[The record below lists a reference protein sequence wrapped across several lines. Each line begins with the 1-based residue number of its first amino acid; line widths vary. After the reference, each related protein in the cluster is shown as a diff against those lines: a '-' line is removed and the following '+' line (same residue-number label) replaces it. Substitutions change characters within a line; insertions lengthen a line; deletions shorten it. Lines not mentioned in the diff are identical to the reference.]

1 MSSDNV
7 PQCNSEL
14 HMAEPSPTD
23 LIALLARYAAD
34 GLLEAPQV
42 LAAIGTLAG
51 ESEETGGVGVGA
63 AALLEDLSRQ
73 SEADAPAIDALI
85 GHVKQMRLDAARR
98 FHRQRK
104 QGQVDPVEFEK
115 LLGDLPLGAPLAW
128 SQKIPSIK
136 VLELATSL
144 ARDRWFISTRHDEAP
159 ALSAELQQQYEQAAD
174 AACAVLGGAG
184 GHYRLLRE
192 LIDEVRRRLGGELF
206 FSDDE
211 SLATKALKEQL
222 SQIESEAAA
231 FASAESSEGKGSD
244 GDTLQSLS
252 EQYHATSSHAERR
265 QILDRVCTWP
275 TAESAEVILHLV
287 GTESWARERAELI
300 LISRFGGPPVAGWT
314 GWENALQRAARRSQ
328 QELHELLCEEPAELL
343 LIWASRQSEID
354 PDVVAGL
361 ERYCATHVTRVD
373 AETFASRWTDVLTAA
388 EFNALVGVDFQVVE
402 TVVETPIVEAVETV
416 KPPTSRTAKPVKR
429 AIPQTAPV
437 VTPAPPPSPPTPT
450 IWQEHIQPFLT
461 ENWYMVA
468 GVVMVVAGASL
479 ISVYF
484 WDTQPVVKFTLM
496 PALLAAF
503 TFAVAMTGTWIERQ
517 DLKFRGTA
525 AVLRGAAIAL
535 LPINFMV
542 VSLLADDE
550 GVESKTVYVA
560 AMGLIYLLL
569 FGWGLRS
576 WCRAVHEPL
585 GIPLGGSLLAINSLV
600 MIGPLSEML
609 SEMLSQRNWAGL
621 PVLIA
626 SGFYA
631 GFALVAW
638 VVVRFAGRMLTPEL
652 AAEKRVPW
660 FVGGTLLVA
669 YLQVFGWVHFQ
680 LEALPHVSTY
690 ALLVIVVGWLVLF
703 AERRSIELEDRGER
717 LGGESFLG
725 YALILLGVMMG
736 SFNEHVR
743 IAAFAVAGAAWLY
756 QAVRRND
763 ELQHWIGLTLL
774 ALSGAS
780 VAMLTNFP
788 RDPWLPAVGL
798 VLALVMGGLNWLG
811 RHWEKPHLS
820 RAAIGMQPA
829 LALLTAVVAML
840 TQWHFRSTPLFTAGY
855 LLAVVVIFA
864 WRAWRDD
871 ELRWVHSAMAVVGLS
886 LPYLGCVDMPDSE
899 LSVVDLRGNTMVFG
913 LAVTSFV
920 WLGLIW
926 MTKSKLLLRARS
938 TVLMVYGSIA
948 VAAMVLRVLFE
959 GVPSTALDPWHQAMD
974 YSGPLLMAALLTV
987 TTYYTRSLLPAAMA
1001 TVIAVILF
1009 PELRARFHEA
1019 FETIGWGTG
1028 LGSSCSA
1035 LGLVLSCFALKK
1047 ANWLKQLDEGDLFLG
1062 RTPFPIRRFDHTLFT
1077 WPLAASAL
1085 FLIVRVDSWN
1095 FVRKALPDGPIADL
1109 TQYDLGLV
1117 IPMKMAVAVGLTG
1130 VTWTL
1135 LAVFFRHIRG
1145 AVVGTHLGWIS
1156 LLAGLLL
1163 GNEILEHSF
1172 HWSRPFLAIGL
1183 ILQGLEVLYLQLR
1196 SNRSW
1201 IDKLLKEPTR
1211 QVLGFGSVLLSV
1223 VCVGVLIKP
1232 DPTEFVNIAALVVF
1246 VVAQLVRSALVTR
1259 QVAFGGFLF
1268 VLVWISLL
1276 SVTTPGETALLARL
1290 SMAQSLSPTLWLLL
1304 GIHAVHIGLEFSSP
1318 VYTRIEPL
1326 LQPFLACAS
1335 LLTVVLMLI
1344 GFFDAVTAIDV
1355 SNSQRCLLL
1364 LVTLAAARIHGSA
1377 WLGLL
1382 GLLQTYVIV
1391 NVFAGDLMPI
1401 EMGAKEF
1408 GEWASQLNKVM
1419 ENILVLAEP
1428 WRCAGLG
1435 LAAAVIG
1442 ETGRFVDRK
1451 HPGVLIGPFA
1461 QPVFRS
1467 PHVAW
1472 LFAPAVT
1479 LAIFA
1484 TAYHTL
1490 DPSLRGVKWE
1500 LWAPFLAAG
1509 SLAIIAWSCRSQTLA
1524 WLAASVL
1531 GLGNIHCVRVFF
1543 GETFRGYGLSEI
1555 HLIALGVVA
1564 ALLELTAIREL
1575 WRRDRVTVFVNRAS
1589 LAGAALVLMLICM
1602 NYVTHPGLG
1611 EIAWQRFVVSG
1622 VMAYVASLYFR
1633 HQARH
1638 PAAGDE
1644 STVDVCEAG
1653 YHFGVTLAIWCAS
1666 LLALWSVELLTPVI
1680 AFYALVVP
1688 IAYFYGRAEQGLAAG
1703 FAYAPQYRNT
1713 ASVLSFAILAL
1724 WASRGALH
1732 FMMFPDKPFDF
1743 LDYHYNAPLIMLLS
1757 LVMLRLHGLEQ
1768 TAGGTR
1774 TGWLAFY
1781 GGLAMVAGSF
1791 FTLTALPKLRLLDH
1805 PIAAA
1810 WSALAL
1816 AHMWTLLSQQR
1827 SPLRTYVQQIGR
1839 IDGPDWLGLRRS
1851 WGVCLL
1857 IAAHMAVLWGVLES
1871 LGLDA
1876 FDPAERLAAPL
1887 ILGAASLLIHQG
1899 IIRRSGVYFLLAAIE
1914 IVLAMHAGFVINSY
1928 LPKDQ
1933 VVWVILGLWAAGL
1946 AIWEFA
1952 SRHVQAR
1959 KLGTTAAVFVALTM
1973 AHILFHHH
1981 PDSTVGLWAFAAMAV
1996 LAALTPRSTREAR
2009 TGEETAAAGILLI
2022 VPTWLVFF
2030 KQTEFSGGLL
2040 TAIKTWPLLA
2050 TTAAVFATGSAC
2062 CAFQLWL
2069 LPQYD
2074 AWQRT
2079 RPRLFDQTLSL
2090 AGKSGMTINT
2100 STLWFC
2106 FVMAIVAQ
2114 LLHYGTPFAT
2124 REIVLLCC
2132 LYTGYSVAWFY
2143 EGQLR
2148 RTMSAYIVLQLCV
2161 VGFFAVLRRQLMLTT
2176 DFWTPEYDVWGSLVV
2191 SFSLCGAK
2199 QMIDARPREIRIP
2212 LMGSL
2217 LALPVVALI
2226 WVLYNKM
2233 GSDVALLVVGLHS
2246 LMFTFLG
2253 KDDRESPYHIVA
2265 VGGFV
2270 AFVLIF
2276 FWSQLELRVFHA
2288 FVIPV
2293 GLGVLVLL
2301 QLFRSRIDA
2310 DTRNRT
2316 RLVTLMAML
2325 ASAGYYAL
2333 IDDRHPVAFNLTLI
2347 VLCLLS
2353 MGLGS
2358 FLRVRMYLV
2367 LGFAALLVDVAS
2379 IVFKVIRAADQTA
2392 QRAAIGALLLVIGIG
2407 LIAGA
2412 IYYKTHRDQINEV
2425 IDRWRKRLGAWE

>member
-1 MSSDNV
+1 
-7 PQCNSEL
+7 
-14 HMAEPSPTD
+14 MAEPSPTD
-23 LIALLARYAAD
+23 LIALLARFAAE
-34 GLLEAPQV
+34 GLLETPQV
-42 LAAIGTLAG
+42 LAAIGALAG
-51 ESEETGGVGVGA
+51 ESEESDGCGA

-73 SEADAPAIDALI
+73 SEADAPAIGALI

-128 SQKIPSIK
+128 SKKVPSIN
-136 VLELATSL
+136 VLESATSL
-144 ARDRWFISTRHDEAP
+144 ARDRRFLSTRHDEAP
-159 ALSAELQQQYEQAAD
+159 ALAAELQQQYEQTAD
-174 AACAVLGGAG
+174 EVCAVLGGAG
-184 GHYRLLRE
+184 GHHRLLGD
-192 LIDEVRRRLGGELF
+192 LIDEVRRRLGDELF
-206 FSDDE
+206 FSADE
-211 SLATKALKEQL
+211 SKATKALIEQL
-222 SQIESEAAA
+222 SQIEIEAT
-231 FASAESSEGKGSD
+231 ASRPTELRDGKSSDS
-244 GDTLQSLS
+244 DTLRSLS
-252 EQYHATSSHAERR
+252 EQFHSAASHDERR
-265 QILDRVCTWP
+265 QVLDRVCTWP
-275 TAESAEVILHLV
+275 TAESAEVILRLV
-287 GTESWARERAELI
+287 GTESWAQERAELI

-314 GWENALQRAARRSQ
+314 GWENALRRAARRSQ

-343 LIWASRQSEID
+343 LIWASQQNDINPEIL
-354 PDVVAGL
+354 AGL

-373 AETFASRWTDVLTAA
+373 AETFAARWTDVLTAA

-402 TVVETPIVEAVETV
+402 PIVETPIVETVETV
-416 KPPTSRTAKPVKR
+416 MPQTPRAAKPLKR
-429 AIPQTAPV
+429 ATPQTAPV
-437 VTPAPPPSPPTPT
+437 VTPAPPPPPPTPT

-484 WDTQPVVKFTLM
+484 WDTQPIVKFTLM
-496 PALLAAF
+496 PALLAGF
-503 TFAVAMTGTWIERQ
+503 TFAVAMAGSWIERQ
-517 DLKFRGTA
+517 DAKFRGTA

-542 VSLLADDE
+542 VSLLAGE
-550 GVESKTVYVA
+550 PKLESKALFVA
-560 AMGLIYLLL
+560 MMGVIYLLL

-576 WCRAVHEPL
+576 WCQAVHEPL

-600 MIGPLSEML
+600 MIGPLSETL
-609 SEMLSQRNWAGL
+609 AQRNWGGL
-621 PVLIA
+621 PVLVA

-638 VVVRFAGRMLTPEL
+638 VSVRFAGRMLTPEL

-660 FVGGTLLVA
+660 FVGGTLAVA

-680 LEALPHVSTY
+680 SGALPHVSTY
-690 ALLVIVVGWLVLF
+690 ALLVIVIGWLVLF
-703 AERRSIELEDRGER
+703 AERRAIELEDRGER

-736 SFNEHVR
+736 SFNEYVR
-743 IAAFAVAGAAWLY
+743 IAAFAVAGVAWLY

-774 ALSGAS
+774 ALAGAS
-780 VAMLTNFP
+780 VAMLEQFP

-811 RHWEKPHLS
+811 RQWEKPHLS
-820 RAAIGMQPA
+820 RAATGMQPA

-840 TQWHFRSTPLFTAGY
+840 AQWHFRSTPLNTACY
-855 LLAVVVIFA
+855 LLAVVAIFA
-864 WRAWRDD
+864 WRASRDD

-886 LPYLGCVDMPDSE
+886 LPYLGCVDM
-899 LSVVDLRGNTMVFG
+899 LGRNLRGNTMVFG
-913 LAVTSFV
+913 LAVTSFG
-920 WLGLIW
+920 WLGVIW
-926 MTKSKLLLRARS
+926 LTKSKLLLQARS

-959 GVPSTALDPWHQAMD
+959 GVPPADVEWWHQWMD
-974 YSGPLLMAALLTV
+974 YFGPLLMAALLTIA
-987 TTYYTRSLLPAAMA
+987 TYYTRSLLPAAMA
-1001 TVIAVILF
+1001 TVIGVILF
-1009 PELRARFHEA
+1009 PGLRARFHEA

-1035 LGLVLSCFALKK
+1035 LGLVLTCFALKK
-1047 ANWLKQLDEGDLFLG
+1047 ADWLKQLDEGDLFLG

-1095 FVRKALPDGPIADL
+1095 FVRKALPDGSIADL
-1109 TQYDLGLV
+1109 MQFDLGL

-1135 LAVFFRHIRG
+1135 LAVFFRHVRG
-1145 AVVGTHLGWIS
+1145 VVVGTHLGWIS
-1156 LLAGLLL
+1156 LLAGLML
-1163 GNEILEHSF
+1163 GNELIETPY
-1172 HWSRPFLAIGL
+1172 HWSWPFLATGL

-1196 SNRSW
+1196 SNRPW

-1211 QVLGFGSVLLSV
+1211 QVLGLGSVLLSV
-1223 VCVGVLIKP
+1223 VCVIVLVNQGQA
-1232 DPTEFVNIAALVVF
+1232 EFAKIAALTVF
-1246 VVAQLVRSALVTR
+1246 VAVQLARSALVTR

-1276 SVTTPGETALLARL
+1276 SVTTPGETVLLARL
-1290 SMAQSLSPTLWLLL
+1290 SIAKSLWPTLWLLM
-1304 GIHAVHIGLEFSSP
+1304 GIQAVHLGMELAQP
-1318 VYTRIEPL
+1318 VYARLRPL
-1326 LQPFLACAS
+1326 LVPFLAGAG
-1335 LLTVVLMLI
+1335 LLNVVLILI

-1355 SNSQRCLLL
+1355 SNPQRCLLL

-1382 GLLQTYVIV
+1382 ALLQTYVIV
-1391 NVFAGDLMPI
+1391 NVFAGDLLPVGT
-1401 EMGAKEF
+1401 GANGA
-1408 GEWASQLNKVM
+1408 GEWSSQIRKVV
-1419 ENILVLAEP
+1419 ENLMVLAEP
-1428 WRCAGLG
+1428 WRCAALG
-1435 LAAAVIG
+1435 LSAAVIG
-1442 ETGRFVDRK
+1442 ETGRLVDRR
-1451 HPGVLIGPFA
+1451 HAGVLVGPFA
-1461 QPVFRS
+1461 QPGFRS

-1479 LAIFA
+1479 FALFA
-1484 TAYHTL
+1484 TAYHSL
-1490 DPSLRGVKWE
+1490 DASYPRLRDVAQQ

-1509 SLAIIAWSCRSQTLA
+1509 SLAIIAWSWRSQTLA

-1531 GLGNIHCVRVFF
+1531 GLGNIHCMRVFL
-1543 GETFRGYGLSEI
+1543 GDSLRSYGLSEI
-1555 HLIALGVVA
+1555 HLIALGLVA

-1611 EIAWQRFVVSG
+1611 EDDFPWQRFVVSG
-1622 VMAYVASLYFR
+1622 VMAYIAGLYFR

-1638 PAAGDE
+1638 PAAGEE

-1666 LLALWSVELLTPVI
+1666 LLALQSVNLLTPTI
-1680 AFYALVVP
+1680 AFYALAVP

-1703 FAYAPQYRNT
+1703 FAYARQYRNT

-1732 FMMFPDKPFDF
+1732 FMMFPDEPFEF
-1743 LDYHYNAPLIMLLS
+1743 LDYHYNAPFIMLLS

-1774 TGWLAFY
+1774 NGWLAFY
-1781 GGLAMVAGSF
+1781 GGLAMIAGSF

-1810 WSALAL
+1810 WAAIAL

-1827 SPLRTYVQQIGR
+1827 SPLRSFVQQIGR
-1839 IDGPDWLGLRRS
+1839 IDGPDWFGLRRS

-1857 IAAHMAVLWGVLES
+1857 IAAHVAVLWGLLET

-1876 FDPAERLAAPL
+1876 FQPAERLAAPL
-1887 ILGAASLLIHQG
+1887 ILGAASILIHQG

-1914 IVLAMHAGFVINSY
+1914 IVLALHAGFVINSY
-1928 LPKDQ
+1928 LPKEH

-1946 AIWEFA
+1946 LIWEFA

-1959 KLGTTAAVFVALTM
+1959 KLGTTAAVLAGLTM

-1981 PDSTVGLWAFAAMAV
+1981 PDSTAGLWAFAAMSV
-1996 LAALTPRSTREAR
+1996 LAAFTPRSTCEAR
-2009 TGEETAAAGILLI
+2009 TGEETAAAGLLLI

-2030 KQTEFSGGLL
+2030 KQTEFSGGLQTVL
-2040 TAIKTWPLLA
+2040 KTWPLLA

-2062 CAFQLWL
+2062 RAFQVWL
-2069 LPQYD
+2069 LPQFD

-2090 AGKSGMTINT
+2090 AGKSGMTINS

-2106 FVMAIVAQ
+2106 FVMAVVAQ
-2114 LLHYGTPFAT
+2114 LLHYGRPFAT
-2124 REIVLLCC
+2124 REIVLLCT
-2132 LYTGYSVAWFY
+2132 LYAGYSVAWFY

-2176 DFWTPEYDVWGSLVV
+2176 DFWSPEYDVWVSLVV

-2199 QMIDARPREIRIP
+2199 QMIDVRPREIRIP

-2301 QLFRSRIDA
+2301 QLFRGRIDI

-2316 RLVTLMAML
+2316 RLVTMVAML

-2333 IDDRHPVAFNLTLI
+2333 VDDRHPVAFNLTLI

-2412 IYYKTHRDQINEV
+2412 IYYKTHRDKINDV